1 MMKMKTINCRICGCK
16 IGKTFVD
23 LGHTPLSNSYLK
35 KNMIK
40 NEKKFPLHAL
50 ICTKCMLVQLE
61 EFENPK
67 KIFSEYAYFSSYSRT
82 WLKHAEEYVNKM
94 IKKFN
99 LNSDNLVMEIAS
111 NDGYLLQYFKKYKI
125 PVLGI
130 EPAKNVAKIAQKKK
144 IPTIT
149 KFFGTKLA
157 KEIVKSGKQPD
168 LLLGNN
174 VLAHVPNLNDFV
186 EGLKI
191 LLKHEGIITLE
202 FPHILQLIDK
212 NQFDTIYH
220 EHFSYFSL
228 ITLKRL
234 FEMHKLKIFDVEELN
249 THGGSLRIFVKHED
263 NNFQKEKKSVKKILE
278 KEKIFGLKKVSTYTN
293 FSREVNLIRKELL
306 NFLDK
311 AKKDKKTVVGYGA
324 PAKGNTLLNF
334 CEINFEL
341 IDYTV
346 DISPHKQK
354 MYLPGSHILIKNPNE
369 IFKTKPD
376 YVLILPWNLKKEIMI
391 QMKDIRKW
399 GGKFVIPIPEVK
411 IYQ

>member
-1 MMKMKTINCRICGCK
+1 MIKMKTINCRICGCK
-16 IGKTFVD
+16 TGKTFVD

-67 KIFSEYAYFSSYSRT
+67 KIFSEYAYFSSYSKT
-82 WLKHAEEYVNKM
+82 GLKHAEEYVNKM

-130 EPAKNVAKIAQKKK
+130 EPAKNVAKVAQKKK

-174 VLAHVPNLNDFV
+174 VLAHVPKLNDFV

-202 FPHILQLIDK
+202 FPHILQLINK
-212 NQFDTIYH
+212 KQFDTIYH

-234 FEMHKLKIFDVEELN
+234 FEMHELKIFDVEELN
-249 THGGSLRIFVKHED
+249 THGGSLRIFVKHKD

-278 KEKIFGLKKVSTYTN
+278 KEKISGLKKISTYTN
-293 FSREVNLIRKELL
+293 FSQEVNSIRKELL
-306 NFLDK
+306 NFLYK

-334 CEINFEL
+334 CGINFEL

-376 YVLILPWNLKKEIMI
+376 YVLILPWNLKEEIMT
-391 QMKDIRKW
+391 QMKDICIW

>member
-1 MMKMKTINCRICGCK
+1 M
-16 IGKTFVD
+16 D
-23 LGHTPLSNSYLK
+23 LGYTPLSNSYLK

-61 EFENPK
+61 KFENPK
-67 KIFSEYAYFSSYSRT
+67 KIFSEYAYFSSYSKT

-94 IKKFN
+94 TKKLN
-99 LNSDNLVMEIAS
+99 LNSDHLVIEIAS

-157 KEIVKSGKQPD
+157 KEMVKSGKQPD

-174 VLAHVPNLNDFV
+174 VLAHVPKLNDFV

-191 LLKHEGIITLE
+191 LLKHEGVITLE
-202 FPHILQLIDK
+202 FPHILQLINK

-228 ITLKRL
+228 ITLKKL

-249 THGGSLRIFVKHED
+249 THGGSLRIFVKHKD
-263 NNFQKEKKSVKKILE
+263 NNFEKERKSVKKILE
-278 KEKIFGLKKVSTYTN
+278 KEKMFGLKKISTYTN
-293 FSREVNLIRKELL
+293 FSQEVNSIRKELL
-306 NFLDK
+306 NFLHK

-376 YVLILPWNLKKEIMI
+376 YVLILPWNLKKEIMV
-391 QMKDIRKW
+391 QMKDIHKW

-411 IYQ
+411 IY

>member
-1 MMKMKTINCRICGCK
+1 MIKMKTVNCRICGWK
-16 IGKTFVD
+16 TEKTFVD
-23 LGHTPLSNSYLK
+23 LGQTPLSNSYLK

-61 EFENPK
+61 EFETPK
-67 KIFSEYAYFSSYSRT
+67 KIFSEYAYFSSYSKM

-94 IKKFN
+94 TKKFN
-99 LNSDNLVMEIAS
+99 LNSNHLVIEIAS

-130 EPAKNVAKIAQKKK
+130 EPAKIAQKKK

-157 KEIVKSGKQPD
+157 KEMVKLGKQPD

-174 VLAHVPNLNDFV
+174 VLAHVPKLNDFV

-191 LLKHEGIITLE
+191 LLKYEGVITLE
-202 FPHILQLIDK
+202 FPHILQLINK

-228 ITLKRL
+228 ITLKKL
-234 FEMHKLKIFDVEELN
+234 FEMHKLKIFDVEKLN
-249 THGGSLRIFVKHED
+249 THGGSLRIFVKHKD
-263 NNFQKEKKSVKKILE
+263 NDFQKERKSVKKMLE
-278 KEKIFGLKKVSTYTN
+278 KEKIFGLKKISTYTN
-293 FSREVNLIRKELL
+293 FSQEVNLIKKELL
-306 NFLDK
+306 NFLHK
-311 AKKDKKTVVGYGA
+311 AKEDKKTVVGYGA

-346 DISPHKQK
+346 DISPHKQG

-391 QMKDIRKW
+391 QMKDIREW

>member
-1 MMKMKTINCRICGCK
+1 MIKMKTVNCRICGWK
-16 IGKTFVD
+16 TGKTFVD
-23 LGHTPLSNSYLK
+23 LGNTPLSNSYLK
-35 KNMIK
+35 KNRIK

-61 EFENPK
+61 EFETPK
-67 KIFSEYAYFSSYSRT
+67 KIFSEYAYFSSYSKT

-94 IKKFN
+94 TKKFN
-99 LNSDNLVMEIAS
+99 LNSDHLVIEIAS

-174 VLAHVPNLNDFV
+174 VLAHVPKLNDFV

-191 LLKHEGIITLE
+191 LLKHKGVITLE

-228 ITLKRL
+228 ITLKKL
-234 FEMHKLKIFDVEELN
+234 FEMHELKIFDVEKLN
-249 THGGSLRIFVKHED
+249 THGGSLRIFVKHKN
-263 NNFQKEKKSVKKILE
+263 NNFQKERTSVKKMLE
-278 KEKIFGLKKVSTYTN
+278 KEKIFGLKKISTYTN
-293 FSREVNLIRKELL
+293 FSQEVNSIKKELL
-306 NFLDK
+306 NFLHK
-311 AKKDKKTVVGYGA
+311 AKEDKKTVVGYGA

-346 DISPHKQK
+346 DISPHKQE

-376 YVLILPWNLKKEIMI
+376 YVLILPWNLKKEIMV

>member
-1 MMKMKTINCRICGCK
+1 MKTVNCRICGWK
-16 IGKTFVD
+16 TRKTFVD

-67 KIFSEYAYFSSYSRT
+67 KIFSEYVYFSSYSKT

-94 IKKFN
+94 TKKLN
-99 LNSDNLVMEIAS
+99 LNSDHLVIEIAS

-130 EPAKNVAKIAQKKK
+130 EPAKNIAKIAQKKK

-157 KEIVKSGKQPD
+157 KEMVKSGKQPD

-174 VLAHVPNLNDFV
+174 VLAHVPKLNDFV

-202 FPHILQLIDK
+202 FPHILQLINK

-228 ITLKRL
+228 ITLKKL

-249 THGGSLRIFVKHED
+249 THGGSLRIFVKHKD
-263 NNFQKEKKSVKKILE
+263 NNFEKERKSVKKILE
-278 KEKIFGLKKVSTYTN
+278 KEKMFGLKKISTYTN
-293 FSREVNLIRKELL
+293 FSKEVNSIRKELL
-306 NFLDK
+306 NFLHK

-376 YVLILPWNLKKEIMI
+376 YVLILPWNLKKEIMV
-391 QMKDIRKW
+391 QMKDIHKW

-411 IYQ
+411 IY

>member
-1 MMKMKTINCRICGCK
+1 MKTINCRICGWK
-16 IGKTFVD
+16 TEKTFIN

-35 KNMIK
+35 KKLIK

-61 EFENPK
+61 EFESAK
-67 KIFSEYAYFSSYSRT
+67 KIFTEYAYFSSYSKT
-82 WLKHAEEYVNKM
+82 WLKHAEKYVKKM
-94 IKKFN
+94 KKKLN
-99 LNSDNLVMEIAS
+99 LNSDNLVIEIAS
-111 NDGYLLQYFKKYKI
+111 NDGYLLQYFKKYEI

-130 EPAKNVAKIAQKKK
+130 EPAKNVAKIAKKKK

-157 KEIVKSGKQPD
+157 KELVKSGKQPD

-191 LLKHEGIITLE
+191 LLNQNGVITLE
-202 FPHILQLIDK
+202 VPHILQLIDK

-228 ITLKRL
+228 ITLKKL
-234 FEMHKLKIFDVEELN
+234 FTKHKLKIFDVEQLN
-249 THGGSLRIFVKHED
+249 THGGSLRIFIKHE
-263 NNFQKEKKSVKKILE
+263 NNDFQKERKSVKKILE
-278 KEKIFGLKKVSTYTN
+278 IEKIFGLTKISTYTN
-293 FSREVNLIRKELL
+293 FSQEVNLIRKELL
-306 NFLDK
+306 NFLHKSKEDNK
-311 AKKDKKTVVGYGA
+311 IVVGYGA

-346 DISPHKQK
+346 DMNPHKQG
-354 MYLPGSHILIKNPNE
+354 MYLPGSHILIKDPNE

-376 YVLILPWNLKKEIMI
+376 YVLILPWNLKKEIMT

>member
-1 MMKMKTINCRICGCK
+1 MIKMKTINCRICGGK
-16 IGKTFVD
+16 SGKTFVD

-67 KIFSEYAYFSSYSRT
+67 TIFSEYAYFSSYSKT

-94 IKKFN
+94 TKKFN
-99 LNSDNLVMEIAS
+99 LNSDHLVIEIAS

-130 EPAKNVAKIAQKKK
+130 EPAKNVAKIANKKK

-157 KEIVKSGKQPD
+157 KELVKSGKQPD

-174 VLAHVPNLNDFV
+174 VLAHVPKLNDFV

-191 LLKHEGIITLE
+191 LLKQEGIITLE

-228 ITLKRL
+228 ITLKKL
-234 FEMHKLKIFDVEELN
+234 FKMYKLEIFDVEELN
-249 THGGSLRIFVKHED
+249 THGGSLRIFVKHKK
-263 NNFQKEKKSVKKILE
+263 NNFQKERKSVKRILK
-278 KEKIFGLKKVSTYTN
+278 KEKIFGLGKISTYTN
-293 FSREVNLIRKELL
+293 FSQEVNLIKKELL
-306 NFLDK
+306 NFLHK
-311 AKKDKKTVVGYGA
+311 AKKNNKTIVGYGA

-341 IDYTV
+341 INYTV

-376 YVLILPWNLKKEIMI
+376 YVLILPWNLKKEIMV

>member
-1 MMKMKTINCRICGCK
+1 MIKMKTVNCRICGWK
-16 IGKTFVD
+16 TRKTFVD

-67 KIFSEYAYFSSYSRT
+67 KIFSEYVYFSSYSKT

-94 IKKFN
+94 TKKLN
-99 LNSDNLVMEIAS
+99 LNSDHLVIEIAS

-157 KEIVKSGKQPD
+157 KEMVKSGKQPD

-174 VLAHVPNLNDFV
+174 VLAHVPKLNDFV

-202 FPHILQLIDK
+202 FPHILQLINK

-228 ITLKRL
+228 ITLKKL

-249 THGGSLRIFVKHED
+249 THGGSLRIFVKHKD
-263 NNFQKEKKSVKKILE
+263 NNFEKERKSVKKILE
-278 KEKIFGLKKVSTYTN
+278 KEKIFGLKKISTYTN
-293 FSREVNLIRKELL
+293 FSQEVNSIKKELL
-306 NFLDK
+306 NFLHK

-376 YVLILPWNLKKEIMI
+376 YVLILPWNLKKEIMV
-391 QMKDIRKW
+391 QMKDIHKW